1 VELDILD
8 GNGNGKRSSIWQSFF
23 TLEICKQNSLWQIHD
38 QRCGPDCAMF
48 VASVVLCNDAN
59 TRSRSPGACAG
70 SRDEMVPCSTLVEKI
85 SDNPVHFI
93 ASECDLFP
101 PSHKLGTRMEP
112 MNMVNYHIYKHA
124 HIRK

>member
-1 VELDILD
+1 MVMVMVREVLF
-8 GNGNGKRSSIWQSFF
+8 GNLFLHWRFVSRTHCGKYTISAVG
-23 TLEICKQNSLWQIHD
+23 QIVP
-38 QRCGPDCAMF
+38 CLLLPSC
-48 VASVVLCNDAN
+48 VCNDAN